1 MVEIVLFFTK
11 MGTLNART
19 ILQEPIMKVLLDI
32 PDKKAAALLDVL
44 QHISYVKAMPLTEEK
59 SKLLQ
64 ELREAVH
71 EVKQIKTGKK
81 ESRNIHAFLREN

>member
-1 MVEIVLFFTK
+1 
-11 MGTLNART
+11 
-19 ILQEPIMKVLLDI
+19 MKVLLDI
-32 PDKKAAALLDVL
+32 PDKKAASLLDVL
-44 QHISYVKAMPLTEEK
+44 KHISYVKAMPLTEEK

-71 EVKQIKTGKK
+71 EVKQIKIGKK